1 MLSRMLLSRNA
12 SRFNRS
18 ITVRHAVLILFL
30 LVSSTLTASRAP
42 SATSAF
48 DGAVSATTKDDAGF
62 APIIERKIDF
72 YNFDYQ
78 TVDGH
83 SFDLR
88 EYATG
93 KSVVIIAYVAGWCPN
108 SNRNGHIIEKTWGEY
123 RDNGLGVVGVAEYSE
138 PDELRIHINRIGID
152 YPVVV
157 ETKDR
162 NHRKNSSH
170 YRYRR
175 AVGDKR
181 KWGTPFYVI
190 VDARDIEADS
200 QTGLLA
206 RRIYTVSGEV
216 EESELERFIHPRLKA
231 APARLR

>member
-1 MLSRMLLSRNA
+1 
-12 SRFNRS
+12 
-18 ITVRHAVLILFL
+18 VRHTVLILL
-30 LVSSTLTASRAP
+30 LVVGSTLTASLAP
-42 SATSAF
+42 SATANF
-48 DGAVSATTKDDAGF
+48 DGAVSSTTKDDAEF
-62 APIIERKIDF
+62 APIVERKIDF

-83 SFDLR
+83 TFDLR
-88 EYATG
+88 DYARG

-108 SNRNGHIIEKTWGEY
+108 SNRNGHIIEKAWNAY
-123 RDNGLGVVGVAEYSE
+123 RDHGLGVVGVAEYSD
-138 PDELRIHINRIGID
+138 PYELRIHINRIGID

-170 YRYRR
+170 YRYRH

-200 QTGLLA
+200 PKGLLA
-206 RRIYTVSGEV
+206 RRVYTVSGEV
-216 EESELERFIHPRLKA
+216 QESELERFIHPLLKV
-231 APARLR
+231 APRD

>member
-1 MLSRMLLSRNA
+1 MYYSILSLL
-12 SRFNRS
+12 
-18 ITVRHAVLILFL
+18 L
-30 LVSSTLTASRAP
+30 LVSSTLTESPAP
-42 SATSAF
+42 IAARSFAATLS
-48 DGAVSATTKDDAGF
+48 GAAKDDAEF

-83 SFDLR
+83 TFDLR
-88 EYATG
+88 DYAKG

-108 SNRNGHIIEKTWGEY
+108 SNRNGHVIEKVWSAY
-123 RDNGLGVVGVAEYSE
+123 RDRGLGVVGVAEYSD

-170 YRYRR
+170 YRYRHS
-175 AVGDKR
+175 VGDKR

-190 VDARDIEADS
+190 VDARDIEDAS
-200 QTGLLA
+200 PTGLLA
-206 RRIYTVSGEV
+206 RRVYTVSGEV
-216 EESELERFIHPRLKA
+216 EESELEQFINPRLKV
-231 APARLR
+231 APRD